1 MNSFDSV
8 KRGSGSTVIGKS
20 SATVIAS
27 TPPIPTLNRLS
38 TVIGGRPAIVA
49 PVPQLTQVIA
59 PPNPQVHPL
68 NPISSFVPTPIEIIP
83 EPIQISESHLIANT
97 QELRVE
103 TEAISAVPSQVSTEV
118 EPSPAKHLNLTTIG
132 QNARSAFI
140 QSRVAEIT
148 DGDLLREYV
157 APTSTQQLTSYLAPQ
172 TSTKK
177 AKSRTNKFNRIPIY
191 FAVFALF
198 ATSLSAGGT
207 WFQKNKTE
215 SAHATTL
222 SKQVPASKITIATYQ
237 AKNTLDPDKK
247 AATNFVKG
255 DPAQICIGYENQ
267 PNGTLIQIK
276 ILREVDGGSQLEV
289 ISAKLSVV
297 GTDTRC
303 LPFTGAQASVGT
315 YNVQINSAPDI
326 TGMFTFVTSAK
337 FIIAEAK

>member
-8 KRGSGSTVIGKS
+8 KRGGGSTVIGKS

-27 TPPIPTLNRLS
+27 ATSVPKVSRPS
-38 TVIGGRPAIVA
+38 TVIGGQPAIIA
-49 PVPQLTQVIA
+49 PVAQPHLVVAQ
-59 PPNPQVHPL
+59 PNIPVHTPDPVL
-68 NPISSFVPTPIEIIP
+68 FFVPTPVEIIP
-83 EPIQISESHLIANT
+83 EPVQVPELHLIANA

-103 TEAISAVPSQVSTEV
+103 ADTVNAVPSQAYPEV
-118 EPSPAKHLNLTTIG
+118 VTSSSKHLNLATIG
-132 QNARSAFI
+132 SNARSAFI
-140 QSRVAEIT
+140 QSRVSEIT

-157 APTSTQQLTSYLAPQ
+157 APASRQQLTSYVVPKAPAQ
-172 TSTKK
+172 
-177 AKSRTNKFNRIPIY
+177 KSKLRTNKFNRIPIY
-191 FAVFALF
+191 FSVFALF
-198 ATSLSAGGT
+198 ATTLIAGGT
-207 WFQKNKTE
+207 WFLKNNTE

-222 SKQVPASKITIATYQ
+222 SKQVPSSKITIATYQ

-255 DPAQICIGYENQ
+255 DPVQICIGYENQ

-289 ISAKLSVV
+289 ISAKVSVI

-303 LPFTGAQASVGT
+303 LPFTGVQASVGN
-315 YNVQINSAPDI
+315 YSVQINSAPDI

-337 FIIAEAK
+337 FIITEAK